1 MSLTAGERLGPYEIT
16 GELGAGGMGV
26 VYRADDTKLRR
37 TVALKFL
44 PREWSQDDTA
54 KERFVRE
61 AQAASAIDHPN
72 ICTVHAIESTDDGQL
87 FIVMAYYAG
96 QTLKERLAQGALP
109 LADALDVARQ
119 IAAGLA
125 KAHDLGIVHRDI
137 KPANVQITTDGLVKI
152 LDFGLAKLAN
162 EQSLTQT
169 GTILGT
175 IAYMSPEQSLGGEAD
190 RRSDVWSL
198 GAVLYEMLTGH
209 VPFRTD
215 HAEATIHA
223 IRFEDPPPLTAGG
236 RQIPPGVAQVVA
248 TALSKHP
255 VDRYEHAGALSRDLR
270 RLLERSHTSDSRSTP
285 TVVMPEPTRWSRR
298 RLMRS
303 AAWVGAIAAVAALA
317 GPPAVRW
324 LRVPPAAPSLTAPA
338 QRYLAVL
345 PATLADQDVES
356 RIFGRGLAVTLTE
369 RLSSLSS
376 SHGLQVASADSV
388 STLEE
393 VSAESVGRELGLGLV
408 LLCTVQRDF
417 AGLRVTVTLVD
428 GASGLA
434 IDSETATGNLG
445 DSFALQD
452 EIVAAVTRMLAVELP
467 PAESAVMRAYGTED
481 PRAYFLY
488 LQGQGYLYRNDRAED
503 VDSSISV
510 FQQALDAD
518 PEYTLATAGLGNAY
532 WEKYRKTSDAE
543 WPIAAE
549 RSCEQAIVLDND
561 HPAGHVCLGTVYGG
575 TGRHDEAVREFER
588 PIEIDA
594 TNHDA
599 LRGLAVVYEETGQ
612 LEDAEATYRRAID
625 VRPHHWAGY
634 SWLGVFYLT
643 HSRFREAVEAFEQVI
658 ELTPDSFLAY
668 SNLGVA
674 HAYMENWAAARVAF
688 ERSLAIKPTLG
699 GYSNLGTLYFF
710 EEALYF
716 RAAAMY
722 SEALKLDEGNYL
734 IWGNLG
740 DARYWGS
747 QRDQADAAYLR
758 ALELAEQRRETTPD
772 DPGLLA
778 SMGGYRTMLGDEV
791 EAVALISRSLE
802 LAPDDPELRLR
813 AAQVYVQLGR
823 PAEALQQLT
832 AGVRSGLSL
841 ALVTRNPW
849 FNLLRA
855 DPSFQALATE
865 P

>member
-1 MSLTAGERLGPYEIT
+1 MALSAGERVGPYEIL
-16 GELGAGGMGV
+16 GEVGAGGMGV
-26 VYRADDTKLRR
+26 VYRAEDTKLRR

-44 PREWSQDDTA
+44 PREWSQDETA

-61 AQAASAIDHPN
+61 AQAASAVDHPN

-96 QTLKERLAQGALP
+96 QTLKQRLAQGALP
-109 LADALDVARQ
+109 LADALDITYQV
-119 IAAGLA
+119 AAGLA

-137 KPANVQITTDGLVKI
+137 KPANVLITTDGLVKI
-152 LDFGLAKLAN
+152 LDFGLAKFAN

-190 RRSDVWSL
+190 SRSDVWSL
-198 GAVLYEMLTGH
+198 GAALYEMLTGH
-209 VPFRTD
+209 VPFKAD
-215 HAEATIHA
+215 HPTATIHA
-223 IRFEDPPPLTAGG
+223 IRFDDPPPLTAGG
-236 RQIPPGVAQVVA
+236 RKIPAGVAQVV
-248 TALSKHP
+248 TRALSKHP
-255 VDRYEHAGALSRDLR
+255 ADRYEHAKALATDLGTLLGRSQTGHSGAISAIVL
-270 RLLERSHTSDSRSTP
+270 P
-285 TVVMPEPTRWSRR
+285 APARWYRGR
-298 RLMRS
+298 IAR
-303 AAWVGAIAAVAALA
+303 AAVWVGAVVAVAVLA
-317 GPPAVRW
+317 GPPTVRW
-324 LRVPPAAPSLTAPA
+324 LRAPVAASARTAPA

-356 RIFGRGLAVTLTE
+356 RIFGRGLAVTLAE

-388 STLEE
+388 SAFEE
-393 VSAESVGRELGLGLV
+393 ISAESVGRELGLGLV
-408 LLCTVQRDF
+408 LLCAVQRDS

-434 IDSETATGNLG
+434 IDSETATGDLG
-445 DSFALQD
+445 DSFALLD
-452 EIVAAVTRMLAVELP
+452 EITAAVIRMLAVDLP
-467 PAESAVMRAYGTED
+467 PAESEAMRAYGTEE

-488 LQGQGYLYRNDRAED
+488 LQAQGYLYRNDRPED

-510 FQQALDAD
+510 FQQALDID

-532 WEKYRKTSDAE
+532 WQKYRKTTDAE
-543 WPIAAE
+543 WTIA
-549 RSCEQAIVLDND
+549 SEQACDQAVVLDDD
-561 HPAGHVCLGTVYGG
+561 HPGGHVCLGTVYGG
-575 TGRHDEAVREFER
+575 TGRNREAIREFER
-588 PIEIDA
+588 AIELDE

-599 LRGLAVVYEETGQ
+599 LRGLATVYEETGQ
-612 LEDAEATYRRAID
+612 LEEAEATYRRAID
-625 VRPHHWAGY
+625 VRPLHWAGH

-643 HSRFREAVEAFEQVI
+643 HARHRDAVEMFEQVI

-674 HAYMENWAAARVAF
+674 HAYMENWVAARVAF

-722 SEALKLDEGNYL
+722 EEALKLDEGNYL

-747 QRDQADAAYLR
+747 GRDQADAAYLR
-758 ALELAEQRRETTPD
+758 ALVLAEQLRETTPD
-772 DPGLLA
+772 DAALRA
-778 SMGGYRTMLGDEV
+778 SMGGYQAMLGNEV
-791 EAVALISRSLE
+791 EATRLITRSLE
-802 LAPDDPELRLR
+802 LAPDEPGLRLQ
-813 AAQVYVQLGR
+813 AAQAYMQLER
-823 PAEALQQLT
+823 PADALEQLT
-832 AGVRSGLSL
+832 AGIQGGLSL

-849 FNLLRA
+849 FDRLRD
-855 DPSFQALATE
+855 DPDFQALVAE